1 VTPRFHGSQTCRRR
15 LRDVLVLLACWLLP
29 VWAAMAA
36 PSDADQVIVPAATP
50 AKAPAA
56 AGAPGAGAFTLATIV
71 LLAGAGAWLLWRGRG
86 RGLPSFGR
94 GEKQL
99 NVEETRSLGGR
110 QFLVVA
116 SYRDQKFLLGVCPG
130 RIEMLA
136 PLDGSRPPANRPP
149 SS

>member
-1 VTPRFHGSQTCRRR
+1 M
-15 LRDVLVLLACWLLP
+15 RDVLVLLTWCLLP
-29 VWAAMAA
+29 AMSASAA
-36 PSDADQVIVPAATP
+36 PSNADQVIVPAANP

-56 AGAPGAGAFTLATIV
+56 PGAPGAGAFTLATIV

-130 RIEMLA
+130 RIEYLA
-136 PLDGSRPPANRPP
+136 PLDGSHSPANRPP
-149 SS
+149 AS